1 MGKLI
6 RRKKSKNGF
15 VLLDVLIALLI
26 AGTALVITLG
36 DIAFAA
42 RTVKLSK
49 DRIIELISTRNENA
63 YNKEIIFSQEL
74 FEE

>member
-36 DIAFAA
+36 NIAFTA

-49 DRIIELISTRNENA
+49 GRIIELISTRNENA
-63 YNKEIIFSQEL
+63 YKKEIIFSQEP
-74 FEE
+74 FEK